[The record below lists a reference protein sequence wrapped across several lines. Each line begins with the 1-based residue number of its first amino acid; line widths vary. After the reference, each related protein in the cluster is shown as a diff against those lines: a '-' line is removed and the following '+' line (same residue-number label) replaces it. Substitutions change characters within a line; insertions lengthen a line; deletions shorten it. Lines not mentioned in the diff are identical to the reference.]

1 MFAAVSIGIGG
12 MIGAGIFS
20 ILGVVAEAAGSAM
33 PLAFI
38 VGGIVA
44 LLSTYTYAKMG
55 AKFPSAG
62 GAVVFLVKGFGPGVL
77 SGGVN
82 LFMWIGYLISLA
94 LYAHGFAAYA
104 ATFVTDAPTA
114 TLLKGIGVGVVLL
127 FTFVNTL
134 GAGSV
139 GRWESVIVAI
149 KLAFLGIFAIAG
161 LFTIEPAR
169 LAPSTWPGFESV
181 LFGAGV
187 LFIGY
192 EGFGLVANAAGNMDD
207 PSKTLPR
214 ALYTS
219 VFVVAAIYVVV
230 SMAVIGNLPVPEI
243 TQAKDYALA
252 AAAKPFLG
260 EIGFKLIAIAALF
273 STASAINA
281 TLFGASNV
289 ATVVS
294 EDQEMP
300 TSLSRRALFQGTRG
314 LLVTAAVVLVFIVL
328 FDLSAVAMMGS
339 AAFLLIYALVGA
351 GHLRV
356 IRDTGASPAIV
367 WVSIAASLA
376 MFGVLC
382 VNIYRQAPT
391 ALVAMAILIPVS
403 FALEAAYR
411 RADHSKSQS

>member
-33 PLAFI
+33 PLAFV

-339 AAFLLIYALVGA
+339 AAFLLIYALVGV

-367 WVSIAASLA
+367 WASIAASLA

-382 VNIYRQAPT
+382 VYIARQAPT

-411 RADHSKSQS
+411 RGGHSKSQR